1 MALLNLE
8 QKLLIERTNIKKING
23 KYFCYNHISYKELL
37 YNGQIRKEEEQYNGD
52 YTYDCGIIDTLNQH
66 LYIKNGEKCPL
77 YDAGIGNPKDYTNYN
92 YIGDPF
98 VLYYNNDKYYNN
110 NANKKIIGKLIL
122 SDGQPCYKINETLWR
137 KFDSDEAGEEH
148 IKCKLEI
155 FGKYNDDRF
164 KQKGDITYNQ
174 IYKDNLSDGNY
185 ELLKNKLKDL
195 KVSL

>member
-1 MALLNLE
+1 
-8 QKLLIERTNIKKING
+8 
-23 KYFCYNHISYKELL
+23 
-37 YNGQIRKEEEQYNGD
+37 
-52 YTYDCGIIDTLNQH
+52 
-66 LYIKNGEKCPL
+66 
-77 YDAGIGNPKDYTNYN
+77 
-92 YIGDPF
+92 
-98 VLYYNNDKYYNN
+98 VLYYNNDNYYKN

-148 IKCKLEI
+148 IKCQLEI

-195 KVSL
+195 KVSLYSREFLGMDKVCDEKTNISKDKYEKLKKNQRMESYC